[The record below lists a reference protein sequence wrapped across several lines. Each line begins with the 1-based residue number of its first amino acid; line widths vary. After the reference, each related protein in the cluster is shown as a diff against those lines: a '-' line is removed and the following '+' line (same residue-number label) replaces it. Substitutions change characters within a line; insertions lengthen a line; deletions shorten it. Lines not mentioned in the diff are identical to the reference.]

1 MNKKLVD
8 FQGKSLKKG
17 DIVRMLEI
25 PQDLF
30 SKLHKAQHTA
40 LRAEIG
46 KIHLIQSHDEYGKIE
61 LEFHDENFTPHTIW
75 VNSSCVTRIFG

>member
-8 FQGKSLKKG
+8 SQGKSLKKG
-17 DIVRMLEI
+17 NVVRMLEI

-30 SKLHKAQHTA
+30 LKLHKAQHAA
-40 LRAEIG
+40 LRAEAG
-46 KIHLIQSHDEYGKIE
+46 KVHLIQSFDEYGKIK

>member
-17 DIVRMLEI
+17 NVVRMLEI

-30 SKLHKAQHTA
+30 SKLPKTQHAA

-46 KIHLIQSHDEYGKIE
+46 KVHLIQSYDEYGKIE
-61 LEFHDENFTPHTIW
+61 LEYHDANFTPHTIW
-75 VNSSCVTRIFG
+75 VNASCVTRILG

>member
-17 DIVRMLEI
+17 NVVRMLEI

-30 SKLHKAQHTA
+30 SELPEAQHAA
-40 LRAEIG
+40 LRAETG
-46 KIHLIQSHDEYGKIE
+46 KVHLIQSFDDYGRIE
-61 LEFHDENFTPHTIW
+61 LEFHDENYTPHTIRINPSY
-75 VNSSCVTRIFG
+75 VARIFG

>member
-17 DIVRMLEI
+17 NVVRMLEV

-30 SKLHKAQHTA
+30 SKLPKTAHAA
-40 LRAEIG
+40 LRAEVG
-46 KIHLIQSHDEYGKIE
+46 KIHLIQGYDEYGKIE
-61 LEFHDENFTPHTIW
+61 LEYHDEYFTPHTIW
-75 VNSSCVTRIFG
+75 VNASCVTRIFE